1 MAKQFVR
8 FDEIDDVLSSLDL
21 LALVA
26 PLLRREPSYWKWAI
40 IAAHEGLQGAMVCSI
55 CDTSGISVLDE
66 QSAKA
71 LQKYFEAEEGEHPK
85 ERLADFMTLLSRSQ
99 KAELMDS
106 RPLKLSRAQTDD
118 IQKLH
123 KHFRNNFAHFVP
135 KSWSIEK
142 AGLPRL
148 VGTALDV
155 IEILMAHQRVLFK
168 LTGNKKRHLA
178 QRFNA
183 IRRQL

>member
-1 MAKQFVR
+1 MAKRFVR
-8 FDEIDDVLSSLDL
+8 FDEIEDVLSSLDL
-21 LALVA
+21 LALVV
-26 PLLRREPSYWKWAI
+26 PLLKREPSYWKWVI

-71 LQKYFEAEEGEHPK
+71 MQKYFETKEGGHPK

-99 KAELMDS
+99 KADLMDNH
-106 RPLKLSRAQTDD
+106 PLKLSHTQADD
-118 IQKLH
+118 IQLLH

-135 KSWSIEK
+135 KGWSIEK

-148 VGTALDV
+148 VRTALDA
-155 IEILMAHQRVLFK
+155 IEILMAHQRVLYK
-168 LTGNKKRHLA
+168 LTGNKKRRLA
-178 QRFNA
+178 LRYKA
-183 IRRQL
+183 IRTQL